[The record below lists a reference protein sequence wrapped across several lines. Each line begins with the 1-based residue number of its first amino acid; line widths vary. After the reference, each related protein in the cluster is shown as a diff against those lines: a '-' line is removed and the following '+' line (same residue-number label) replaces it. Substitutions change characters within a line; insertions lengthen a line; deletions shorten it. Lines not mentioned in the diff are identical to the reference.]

1 MAYIQCASSFFSIRK
16 DVFRELAIELFRARV
31 RIGGLRQASGT
42 KHTSQPFNLQAPICI
57 LPSFRP
63 CGNRSACAERNP
75 SSSFV
80 TLSAEDGA
88 NALCLLSRF
97 TRKRACQRNGG
108 YVTCWPMCFPRIV
121 GEVFLNDANDSDRAH

>member
-31 RIGGLRQASGT
+31 RIGGLCQASGT

-57 LPSFRP
+57 LPRHYQP
-63 CGNRSACAERNP
+63 TPP
-75 SSSFV
+75 STAKLPPVIPTLRKPVGLRREESLSSFV

-88 NALCLLSRF
+88 N
-97 TRKRACQRNGG
+97 
-108 YVTCWPMCFPRIV
+108 
-121 GEVFLNDANDSDRAH
+121 